1 MVCTIL
7 SEVMLSKFFSY
18 LIGRHTNDRV
28 LARIE
33 VLRKLEEFY
42 TDRAFFERPV
52 RTANRVLYDVLKELP
67 ASLARAKGRTLQQ
80 TIEFGLNSLLAWLG
94 ESPTLAFAHPGALR
108 E

>member
-1 MVCTIL
+1 ML
-7 SEVMLSKFFSY
+7 SEFLSD
-18 LIGRHTNDRV
+18 LIGRHPNYGV

-33 VLRKLEEFY
+33 VLRKLKEFY
-42 TDRAFFERPV
+42 ADGAFFQSAGRPI
-52 RTANRVLYDVLKELP
+52 NRVSDDVFKELP
-67 ASLARAKGRTLQQ
+67 TSLARAKGRTLQQ